1 MYTNIEIACTDQVLS
16 IVVKPKV
23 ASGGIEEDR
32 LHVTFSEE
40 WNGFKKTAIFFR
52 NADEVYSQDL
62 DENDECLIPAI
73 VLKDSGTLY
82 ISIYGKKDST
92 VRTADIV
99 KYKIVRG
106 AVTDAPDPLAIYK
119 KEWTDAARR
128 PFTILVNKLSEYFIK
143 E

>member
-1 MYTNIEIACTDQVLS
+1 M
-16 IVVKPKV
+16 
-23 ASGGIEEDR
+23 
-32 LHVTFSEE
+32 
-40 WNGFKKTAIFFR
+40 
-52 NADEVYSQDL
+52 
-62 DENDECLIPAI
+62 
-73 VLKDSGTLY
+73 
-82 ISIYGKKDST
+82 SIYGKKDST

-119 KEWTDAARR
+119 KEWTDAAQR